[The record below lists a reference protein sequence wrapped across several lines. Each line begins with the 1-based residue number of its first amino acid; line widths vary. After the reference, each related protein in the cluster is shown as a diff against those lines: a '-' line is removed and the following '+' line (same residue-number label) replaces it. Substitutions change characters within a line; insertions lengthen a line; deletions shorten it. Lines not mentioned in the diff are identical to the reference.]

1 MCGIIGRW
9 NQKSV
14 IHRDEFRCARDS
26 MKHRGPD
33 GRGEYFTKDD
43 NIALGHRRLSFMD
56 LSRAGRQ
63 PMSNEDGSIWI
74 TVNGEIY
81 NYRELKSRLKAKGHI
96 LKSGCDSEIIIHAYE
111 EWGCDCISQLKGMFA
126 FGLYDSKKKQ
136 MLIARDRFGIKPLYY
151 LHDNAKFI
159 FASELKGIT
168 TFDDIKPELDFTS
181 FADFFVYRYV
191 PSPKTIWQGIQK
203 LPAAHFM
210 LISENRPPEIKQYW
224 ELSPQDQ
231 ICDEKMVIEKIDY
244 FLAESVKGHL
254 MSDVPVG
261 SFLSGGY
268 DSSALVYYCRRN
280 SYTPMTFSI
289 GFENWAGSEHRFAET
304 VAGIFGTDHTSK
316 IVTDSDLDLVDKL
329 VFHYDEPIADISII
343 PTYIVSKLAAE
354 RVKAVLSGEGAD
366 EIFAGYTWHRPSR
379 PHKYTLAWLRQMAGS
394 ILKKNGFYSVDQYRE
409 AMAMGK
415 FDRPMLQEL
424 LNPDLHECIDQ
435 DPDWYY
441 RQHHNPA
448 ISSIKRF
455 QYMDV
460 KTFMSELV
468 LTKIDRASMAN
479 SLEVR
484 VPFLD
489 HELVEYMFSVSE
501 KTYYKPKH
509 QKYILYNNIKN
520 ALPQEILNR
529 KKQGFVGPDKYY
541 ENFEWYKAILKS
553 GNLIGDK
560 IINETA
566 IDSWF
571 NNHDHWRLWKTA
583 VMEKWYTHWCK

>member
-9 NQKSV
+9 NQKGI
-14 IHRDEFRCARDS
+14 IHRDEFRCARES

-33 GRGEYFTKDD
+33 GRGEYFTNDGK
-43 NIALGHRRLSFMD
+43 IALGHRRLAFMD

-81 NYRELKSRLKAKGHI
+81 NYRELKSQLTAKRHI
-96 LKSGCDSEIIIHAYE
+96 FRSGCDSEIIVHAYE

-126 FGLYDSKKKQ
+126 FGLYDSNKKQ

-151 LHDNAKFI
+151 LHDNEKFI

-181 FADFFVYRYV
+181 FGDFFVYRYI
-191 PSPKTIWQGIQK
+191 PSPKTIWQGIHK

-224 ELSPQDQ
+224 ELSPQDH
-231 ICDEKMVIEKIDY
+231 ISDEKKVIEKIDH
-244 FLAESVKGHL
+244 FLAESVKEHL

-280 SYTPMTFSI
+280 AYTPMTFSI
-289 GFENWAGSEHRFAET
+289 GFENWDGSEHRFAET

-316 IVTDSDLDLVDKL
+316 IVNDSDLDLVDKL

-343 PTYIVSKLAAE
+343 PTYIVSKLAAGK
-354 RVKAVLSGEGAD
+354 VKAVLSGEGAD
-366 EIFAGYTWHRPSR
+366 EIFAGYTWHRPVL
-379 PHKYTLAWLRQMAGS
+379 PQKYTRAWLQQMAGRT
-394 ILKKNGFYSVDQYRE
+394 LKKNGFYGVDEYSD
-409 AMAMGK
+409 AMAMGR

-424 LNPDLHECIDQ
+424 LNPDIHECINQ
-435 DPDWYY
+435 DTDWYY

-448 ISSIKRF
+448 ISPIKRF

-501 KTYYKPKH
+501 KTYFKPKH
-509 QKYILYNNIKN
+509 QKYILYKNIKN

-529 KKQGFVGPDKYY
+529 EKQGFVGPDKYY
-541 ENFEWYKAILKS
+541 ENFEWYQEIFKS
-553 GNLIGDK
+553 GNLIADQD
-560 IINETA
+560 N
-566 IDSWF
+566 
-571 NNHDHWRLWKTA
+571 
-583 VMEKWYTHWCK
+583 

>member
-9 NQKSV
+9 NQNS
-14 IHRDEFRCARDS
+14 IIQTDEFRRARDS

-33 GRGEYFTKDD
+33 GRGEYFTDD
-43 NIALGHRRLSFMD
+43 GNIALGHRRLSFMD

-81 NYRELKSRLKAKGHI
+81 NYRELKSQLEAKGHI
-96 LKSGCDSEIIIHAYE
+96 FKSGCDSEILIHAYE
-111 EWGCDCISQLKGMFA
+111 EWGCDCIAKLKGMFA

-136 MLIARDRFGIKPLYY
+136 MLVARDRFGIKPLYY
-151 LHDNAKFI
+151 LHDKEKFI
-159 FASELKGIT
+159 FASELKAIT
-168 TFDDIKPELDFTS
+168 SFEDVKSELDFTS
-181 FADFFVYRYV
+181 FGDFFVYRYI
-191 PSPKTIWQGIQK
+191 PSPKTIWQGIHK
-203 LPAAHFM
+203 LPAAHFI
-210 LISENRPPEIKQYW
+210 LFSENRPPEIKQYW
-224 ELSPQDQ
+224 ELSPQDR
-231 ICDEKMVIEKIDY
+231 ICDERKVIEKIDH
-244 FLAESVKGHL
+244 FLEESVKGHL

-280 SYTPMTFSI
+280 AYTPKTFSI
-289 GFENWAGSEHRFAET
+289 GFENWNGSEHQFAET
-304 VAGIFGTDHTSK
+304 VSGIFGTDHTSK
-316 IVTDSDLDLVDKL
+316 IVNDSDLDLVDTL
-329 VFHYDEPIADISII
+329 VFNYDEPIADISII

-354 RVKAVLSGEGAD
+354 KVKAVLSGEGAD
-366 EIFAGYTWHRPSR
+366 EIFAGYTWHRP
-379 PHKYTLAWLRQMAGS
+379 PLPPKYTLAWLQQMAGS
-394 ILKKNGFYSVDQYRE
+394 ILKKNGFYGVDEYSD

-415 FDRPMLQEL
+415 FDRLMLQEL
-424 LNPDLHECIDQ
+424 LNPDLHECINQ
-435 DPDWYY
+435 DTNWYY

-448 ISSIKRF
+448 ISPIKRF

-460 KTFMSELV
+460 NTFMSELV

-501 KTYYKPKH
+501 KTYFKPKY
-509 QKYILYNNIKN
+509 QKYILFNNIKN

-529 KKQGFVGPDKYY
+529 QKQGFVGPGKYY
-541 ENFEWYKAILKS
+541 ENFEWYKAIFKS
-553 GNLIGDK
+553 SNLIDDQ
-560 IINETA
+560 IIKATT
-566 IDSWF
+566 IDNWL
-571 NNHDHWRLWKTA
+571 NNHDHWRLWKAA